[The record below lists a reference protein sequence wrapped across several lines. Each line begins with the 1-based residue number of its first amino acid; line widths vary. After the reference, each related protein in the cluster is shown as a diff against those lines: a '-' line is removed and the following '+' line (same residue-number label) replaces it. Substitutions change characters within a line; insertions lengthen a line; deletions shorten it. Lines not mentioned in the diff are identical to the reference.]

1 VLSINSSPRA
11 IALVDCNNFYVSCE
25 RVFQPRLEGKP
36 VVVLSNNDGCVVA
49 RSQEIKDLGVPMGI
63 PFYKIRDL
71 VSRYQVEVFSS
82 NYALY
87 GDMST
92 RVMSVLHRFT
102 PRLEVYSI
110 DESFLDLTDL
120 PQPELTAYGREMVAT
135 VRQWTGI
142 PVSIGI
148 GPTKTLAK
156 VANRIAKKGRIPG
169 GVFDL
174 SDPDLQTEYLAQLAV
189 GDLWGIG
196 PRWAAKLKACGI
208 ETALQL
214 RDADAQRMRERF
226 NVVMGRM
233 VLELRGTPCLAI
245 ETIASPR
252 KQIMVSRSF
261 GRKVTALADLKQA
274 VASYMARA
282 AEKLRQQGSVAQA
295 LMVFIHTHLFSQT
308 DPQYSTA
315 CTRSLPAATSST
327 GKLIQYA
334 MRGVEAIYRDG
345 YRYQKAGVMLMDLAS
360 ASMEQR
366 NLFEAGDDVHST
378 RLMEAMDQINGK
390 LGKRTLRYACEGF
403 RKSWRTRGERRTPAY
418 TTRWEDLP
426 VIKDRPLL

>member
-1 VLSINSSPRA
+1 MSSISSSPRA

-156 VANRIAKKGRIPG
+156 VANRLAKKGRIPG

-174 SDPDLQTEYLAQLAV
+174 SDPDLQTEYLARLAV
-189 GDLWGIG
+189 DDLWGIG
-196 PRWAAKLKACGI
+196 PRWAAKLKAGGI

-214 RDADAQRMRERF
+214 RDADAQRMREQF

-252 KQIMVSRSF
+252 QQIMVSRSF
-261 GRKVTALADLKQA
+261 GRKVTTLVELKQA

-308 DPQYSTA
+308 DPHYSTA
-315 CTRSLPAATSST
+315 CTRFLPAATSNT

-334 MRGVEAIYRDG
+334 LAGVEAIYRDG

-360 ASMEQR
+360 ASMQQR
-366 NLFEAGDDVHST
+366 NLFAADSDVHST
-378 RLMEAMDQINGK
+378 RLMEAMDRINGK
-390 LGKRTLRYACEGF
+390 LGKGTLRYAREGF
-403 RKSWRTRGERRTPAY
+403 RKSWRTRVGRRTPAY

-426 VIKDRPLL
+426 VIKDRPLR